1 MCKSLDHEIH
11 LFWLELRFP
20 IMCEPLAFSI
30 LLSSLALFF
39 CVCVSWSLSVVL
51 VRVRVLLGL
60 ALLLPHCGPRA
71 AARVLRPLVHVLS
84 SKRSLARVF
93 VGGVGTLTRSD
104 CATKPRPNKHSC
116 EHTFLTE
123 HCRLAPFQ
131 QLPYKSSERTR
142 KVLDTHTTH
151 INNSVSGLS
160 LTHALSSKR
169 SFSCRFKMSKSQQ
182 IENSNG

>member
-39 CVCVSWSLSVVL
+39 FCVCVSWSVVSVVL

-60 ALLLPHCGPRA
+60 ALLLPHRRPRA
-71 AARVLRPLVHVLS
+71 AARALRPLIVHILS

-116 EHTFLTE
+116 EHTFLTQ
-123 HCRLAPFQ
+123 HCGLAPFQ
-131 QLPYKSSERTR
+131 QLTYKSSEQTR
-142 KVLDTHTTH
+142 KVLDTQPT
-151 INNSVSGLS
+151 
-160 LTHALSSKR
+160 
-169 SFSCRFKMSKSQQ
+169 
-182 IENSNG
+182 